1 MGAFSVYQF
10 RYSPKGNTLKLKNM
24 KQELKRSSQTN
35 EELEPHFEE
44 IDTGSLPSEADKYL
58 EESKLQFQGI
68 VSPPSC
74 KYGTAFSQTACSPD
88 VIIEEIIE
96 NDPDSEYYYLMLG
109 GLACNSPELVFVS
122 SVVNPCHFYVRK
134 ASQKKV
140 AVYIEK
146 ILKQFCAN
154 KKSSP
159 NDVLELGSIIFV
171 RSKIHGIWCR
181 ANIIELKSLKN
192 TSKGKPCGPTKYK
205 ICDIA
210 MMKVFLIDFGHL
222 EALIISGTPNEII
235 GNPENFIV
243 EYKGIQDLCLAV
255 KKPDLC
261 IEAQLRDLSKLALQC
276 SLKDI
281 VPKHPTEGWPRAAK
295 TEFLRMVNS
304 KAVLMKVFG
313 EEDGVLIVD
322 LVKPPAN
329 KISSDMP
336 VSLREALVFL
346 DLASYRTE
354 FSHRRET
361 TVPLKYIPPTIPQSN
376 EEVAVVVSYINSPGD
391 FYIQLVEQGPEFA
404 AFLNKVEEVYRN
416 DATAGLE
423 IICPVQ
429 DQPCIAKF
437 EDDGVWY
444 RAQVIGLPGRQEV
457 EVKYVDF
464 GNTAKIRVE
473 EMRKIKDEFL
483 ALPAK
488 AIRCKLAYIEPC
500 EGSNNWSTKSK
511 NRFEELIQCKC
522 MLCFVIEKSQEDVLS
537 VELYEVAHGAPNVRW
552 SVNSLLVKEGLA
564 FYSSSVNMATRSCT
578 EIWDPSQ
585 EEIFRTEGNYL
596 KHDSEDLPQS
606 EDLELD
612 CSRELQ
618 VRISYVVSPSKIYVH
633 LVSSEQTL
641 KSLQEKMAVKYS
653 ESENAAVQ
661 WEVDM
666 DCASFVCNLN
676 QWQRGQIRRI
686 VSEGIVEV
694 FLFDLG
700 ITKIMDTLSLRELE
714 QNLKTIKPLAIEC
727 SLTDIRPA
735 GGTEEWTATACDV
748 LANYLNGAVVNL
760 IIQES
765 NSSPLP
771 VKIFS
776 RDGELY
782 NDVSEYMI
790 KQGLPLEMPSPD
802 SSQDNLDRSCSP
814 AETPGSSVVEKDADS
829 VITDGEDQELTHP
842 IAIEAYKPPAVP
854 TSVCFSAVVSCVTDS
869 GTIYM
874 LPKSQEE
881 QLNKLMN
888 DIQTNFKYLG
898 LLEPY
903 NWKKGEACVV
913 RVQYLDYGYI
923 EKIPQCHLY
932 PTVLYAEIPPFS
944 IPCQLYKTVPLG
956 NVWQQDAVELLQDL
970 LTKRLVEIRVMEQ
983 PDNPWGKVSIML
995 QFSRIS
1001 LSSFLAYHKHCV
1013 TEEQD
1018 DPMPKLIL
1026 NLNNVVYFVDM
1037 PCLAQYSDGCWYRAK
1052 LLSIHEFCPVLIV
1065 VEFVDYGSC
1074 ETLPTS
1080 RLRQLPAEFMQY
1092 PTRAFRV
1099 LLAGFKPASNYSA
1112 SRKIPYCPEW
1122 SMEALWAMTD
1132 LFQGKSLCAS
1142 SLTRSPNHT
1151 VFLYENGHLVHMKL
1165 VEMGYAELS

>member
-109 GLACNSPELVFVS
+109 GLAYSPELVFVS

-210 MMKVFLIDFGHL
+210 MMKVFLIDF
-222 EALIISGTPNEII
+222 GTPNEII

-346 DLASYRTE
+346 DLARYVYRTE

-488 AIRCKLAYIEPC
+488 VRTSIYLDFLLKDQ
-500 EGSNNWSTKSK
+500 SKKKSK
-511 NRFEELIQCKC
+511 SDKTITFC
-522 MLCFVIEKSQEDVLS
+522 
-537 VELYEVAHGAPNVRW
+537 
-552 SVNSLLVKEGLA
+552 
-564 FYSSSVNMATRSCT
+564 SSVNMATRSCT

-790 KQGLPLEMPSPD
+790 KQGLAFRNKRVPGTDSSAPSLEKPLEMPSPD